1 MRVSSVGRLV
11 TRIHRNA
18 LGIFAVAVLFYAA
31 LSLFISLRIGRSVGE
46 LSVFFDGH
54 LYLSIARSF
63 PLPYSAEGID
73 YAGHSPG
80 YPAVAWLIRL
90 ATPSSLVNWGE
101 AMLMALWIPAG
112 AAVAL
117 FFLVAQKL
125 EADPWVPTLA
135 FALANPV
142 WLLSAAT
149 PHAEPVAIALLLGAL
164 LAHLSGRTA
173 IAGIVL
179 ALAVLTRL
187 PSAVLGAWLFFGIL
201 AASQF
206 RLRPNLIHAFGS
218 LAAFG
223 LLNAYLYW
231 RIPAFE
237 GIAEAHS
244 VFWNTSVVWPFVG
257 LIKGIQSDFWPSL
270 GYETT
275 YGLLTLYVVAMGA
288 ALWTRD
294 RMSLELGLWVLMT
307 AGAAA
312 SFRGIMGVWD
322 YPRLSIPAW
331 PAALLIVARS
341 VRHVRSRAA
350 TGIALVLIA
359 VAASVGLWSLLA
371 EGRGP
376 YQSQLVQFPW
386 LEREMKS
393 LDRDAPRW
401 VDFRAF
407 HRRAGVPGRA
417 VPRLPGPESPDG
429 R

>member
-1 MRVSSVGRLV
+1 M

-18 LGIFAVAVLFYAA
+18 VGIFAVVALSYAA
-31 LSLFISLRIGRSVGE
+31 LSFLIALRIGRPVGE

-63 PLPYSAEGID
+63 PLPYSEQALD

-80 YPAVAWLIRL
+80 YPAAAWLIRL
-90 ATPSSLVNWGE
+90 ATPNSLVNWGE
-101 AMLMALWIPAG
+101 AMLLALWIPAA

-117 FFLVAQKL
+117 FFLVAKKL
-125 EADPWVPTLA
+125 EADPWIPTLA
-135 FALANPV
+135 FAIANPV

-149 PHAEPVAIALLLGAL
+149 PHAEPVAVALLLGAL

-173 IAGIVL
+173 IAGLAL

-201 AASQF
+201 ASSQF
-206 RLRPNLIHAFGS
+206 RPRPNLIHAFGS
-218 LAAFG
+218 IAAFA

-237 GIAEAHS
+237 GIADAHS
-244 VFWNTSVVWPFVG
+244 IFWNTSVVWPFVG

-275 YGLLTLYVVAMGA
+275 YGLLTLYFVAMGA
-288 ALWTRD
+288 AVWTRD

-331 PAALLIVARS
+331 PAALLIVARTS
-341 VRHVRSRAA
+341 RHVRSRAA
-350 TGIALVLIA
+350 TAIALVLIA
-359 VAASVGLWSLLA
+359 VGGSVGLWSLLA

-376 YQSQLVQFPW
+376 YQSQLVRFPW

-393 LDRDAPRW
+393 LDRDRPHW

-407 HRRAGVPGRA
+407 HRRSRVPGAA
-417 VPRLPGPESPDG
+417 VPPLPRPESPDE